1 MIRRDVQLAGGRAA
15 WALVSQIEHAR
26 ISGELARRATGQF
39 TQPALAAVRREVLAA
54 IACHDDGWAAW
65 ERSPRLDPERGR
77 PLSFME
83 LEPAEAVTIWNR
95 SIAAAEAH
103 GPLAA
108 WMVAGHFAR
117 LLKHSDSAH
126 DDPAARRWLDATRR
140 AQQAWLAAWTAADPL
155 HTPQLAEQAL
165 QWLWT
170 FDEASLWLCCA
181 CPAGDEP
188 SKPARP
194 YVAGRATPLEM
205 MLAPASNEA
214 AFGAATATPWNFDR
228 EAFELEVAAIVAPR
242 RRYDDWRQLQL
253 ASHSCRPRWRLAAAA
268 PL

>member
-1 MIRRDVQLAGGRAA
+1 MIRRDVQMAGGRAA
-15 WALVSQIEHAR
+15 WALVSQVEHAR

-39 TQPALAAVRREVLAA
+39 TLPALAAVRREVLAA

-65 ERSPRLDPERGR
+65 ERFPRLDRERGR

-83 LEPAEAVTIWNR
+83 LEPAEAVVIWND

-117 LLKHSDSAH
+117 LLEHSDSAH
-126 DDPAARRWLDATRR
+126 DDPAAQSWLEATHGAR
-140 AQQAWLAAWTAADPL
+140 QAWLSAWTAADPL
-155 HTPQLAEQAL
+155 HAPQLAEQAL
-165 QWLWT
+165 EWLWT

-194 YVAGRATPLEM
+194 YVAGRGTPLEM
-205 MLAPASNEA
+205 ELAPAPSEVGV
-214 AFGAATATPWNFDR
+214 GAATAAPWPFDSA
-228 EAFELEVAAIVAPR
+228 AFDVETAAIVAPR
-242 RRYDDWRQLQL
+242 RRYASWSELQA
-253 ASHSCRPRWRLAAAA
+253 ASQPARLRWRLAAAA
-268 PL
+268 PR